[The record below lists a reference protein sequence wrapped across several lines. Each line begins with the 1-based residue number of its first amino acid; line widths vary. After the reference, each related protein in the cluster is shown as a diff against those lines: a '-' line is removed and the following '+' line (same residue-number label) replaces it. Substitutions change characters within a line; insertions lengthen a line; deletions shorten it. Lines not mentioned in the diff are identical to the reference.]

1 MDSPN
6 QYFAVG
12 SPERKITELS
22 ANSPSSPD
30 SQHLALENLQLR
42 LENQRLLEQ
51 LHQQIHDIQRER
63 ESVRLRLIAV
73 ESDYDAQVKELQG
86 EVISLREDVQSQ
98 RRLFKQTNQAHQE
111 AMQGLSERNSALQES
126 LEESQRQASSLT
138 AKAKELQDQLI
149 SSRAAIQS
157 HVQQI
162 ESLRAEI
169 SQLKESKASLERR
182 LAAITEER
190 DCLLNALSDA
200 QQTTALLQS
209 ENANQLSVLS
219 HQDNELA
226 QLQEAAAVLKDQ
238 LETLGSRS
246 SPRHHQKSLQGE
258 GDTVLPGPSR
268 YSQPHQSL
276 LGELSDAVP
285 AHQDQWWYKHVML
298 DPTMSE
304 FYEDDGIEVDDDS
317 LLAFSRGQT
326 AGSGPLAMDFCNA
339 DESAVDDN
347 EEGEGLLDLDP
358 NLTFMNTFRTEVA
371 EIYQQLRQM
380 CVDFSAQ
387 SNGMSTERDALPTS
401 RPGDWTPDQL
411 ALVEWDFR
419 LASLRN
425 VLTDL
430 RYLLQD
436 LTIPPPSTANAA
448 TAAVAATASSPP
460 VPKLSPSDKVRI
472 YWFQTG
478 RKLATLALICVLAGF
493 E

>member
-246 SPRHHQKSLQGE
+246 SPRHHQN
-258 GDTVLPGPSR
+258 R

-317 LLAFSRGQT
+317 LLAFLART
-326 AGSGPLAMDFCNA
+326 DCRIWTSGDGF
-339 DESAVDDN
+339 
-347 EEGEGLLDLDP
+347 
-358 NLTFMNTFRTEVA
+358 
-371 EIYQQLRQM
+371 
-380 CVDFSAQ
+380 
-387 SNGMSTERDALPTS
+387 
-401 RPGDWTPDQL
+401 
-411 ALVEWDFR
+411 
-419 LASLRN
+419 
-425 VLTDL
+425 
-430 RYLLQD
+430 LQCRR
-436 LTIPPPSTANAA
+436 
-448 TAAVAATASSPP
+448 VCC
-460 VPKLSPSDKVRI
+460 R
-472 YWFQTG
+472 
-478 RKLATLALICVLAGF
+478 
-493 E
+493 

>member
-22 ANSPSSPD
+22 SNSPSTPD

-111 AMQGLSERNSALQES
+111 TIQGLSERNSALQES
-126 LEESQRQASSLT
+126 LEESQRQACSLT
-138 AKAKELQDQLI
+138 AKAKELQDQLV

-169 SQLKESKASLERR
+169 SQLKESKASLERK

-258 GDTVLPGPSR
+258 GDTGEGAALLPGPSR

-285 AHQDQWWYKHVML
+285 AHQDQWWHKHVML

-358 NLTFMNTFRTEVA
+358 NHTFMNTFRTEVA

-387 SNGMSTERDALPTS
+387 SNGMSAERDALPTS

-436 LTIPPPSTANAA
+436 LTIPPPPPPSSTANAT
-448 TAAVAATASSPP
+448 TAAAAAAASSPP
-460 VPKLSPSDKVRI
+460 VPKLSPSDKAVD
-472 YWFQTG
+472 
-478 RKLATLALICVLAGF
+478 V
-493 E
+493 